1 MKKTARQV
9 SAMSRRT
16 SRPRVLPIELMEL
29 ILDTE
34 PSFVKTN
41 G

>member
-1 MKKTARQV
+1 
-9 SAMSRRT
+9 MSRRT
-16 SRPRVLPIELMEL
+16 SRPRVLPIEPMEL